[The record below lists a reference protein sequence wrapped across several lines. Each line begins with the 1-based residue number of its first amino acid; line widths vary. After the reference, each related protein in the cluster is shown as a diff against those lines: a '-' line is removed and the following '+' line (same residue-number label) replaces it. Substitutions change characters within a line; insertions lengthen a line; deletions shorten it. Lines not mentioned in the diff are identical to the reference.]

1 MNGGRR
7 GGVRSDFIREIRHH
21 STTHR
26 GGQGSYVAGE
36 SSLTCCCCCC
46 WLCGRCGLTNR
57 SMAVAD
63 AEPPPPMIPVAN
75 GGPNGFESILATSR
89 DFRFSSFKKAH
100 VDMCQPFSSASNHR
114 PSTTTFASTL
124 RQQHVSTDSRSFL
137 TIFLPSFS
145 SHPPVIPPFEKYLFS
160 REIKRS
166 LFAGQNLERLTR
178 LFIDRRVVLLVI
190 SSKFFRYKSI
200 LMVIFAERN
209 GEKLLNINVIFN
221 FQLLNWFVSSKD
233 PNSARTQIGFKVRD
247 ANQIF
252 SRAKFRAPIGNIDS
266 KKFFFYIILLKSS
279 TLYALEFEGET
290 RRSMQVSSGNSKIS
304 SKNCLSIFPF
314 YNLRFIPRSKE
325 QGGNKNW
332 KILGAHRQSFDRGPL
347 LPTFSPAAAPIASS
361 LEPGKFSFPANHRKI
376 PFQDLVSLRSSA

>member
-1 MNGGRR
+1 
-7 GGVRSDFIREIRHH
+7 
-21 STTHR
+21 
-26 GGQGSYVAGE
+26 
-36 SSLTCCCCCC
+36 
-46 WLCGRCGLTNR
+46 
-57 SMAVAD
+57 
-63 AEPPPPMIPVAN
+63 
-75 GGPNGFESILATSR
+75 
-89 DFRFSSFKKAH
+89 
-100 VDMCQPFSSASNHR
+100 
-114 PSTTTFASTL
+114 
-124 RQQHVSTDSRSFL
+124 
-137 TIFLPSFS
+137 
-145 SHPPVIPPFEKYLFS
+145 
-160 REIKRS
+160 
-166 LFAGQNLERLTR
+166 
-178 LFIDRRVVLLVI
+178 
-190 SSKFFRYKSI
+190 
-200 LMVIFAERN
+200 MVIFAERN

-247 ANQIF
+247 ANQIS

-290 RRSMQVSSGNSKIS
+290 RRSMQVSSRNSKIS

-325 QGGNKNW
+325 QRGNKNW